1 MPRTSVTARATPPK
15 FYVKT
20 TNDLSQSNCKLAND
34 NMTIE
39 ATTII
44 NIGEEIQLYL
54 GRPNID
60 DKLSDNNDSSNDDDD
75 PSDDCDDKLSDNNDS
90 SNDDDDSSDNNDDN
104 SSDNNDP
111 SDLGKKSTGDKSD
124 GYNYDDNSRDDNDRS
139 DLEKMST
146 GDKHKQRE
154 ELSEDDVKEI
164 RSLNYAKRELG
175 GKIAMAKKNFEFYE
189 KQVKEM
195 NAKENDILGK
205 GDKFSHDEWL
215 HLQILADEIPQY
227 EVNKA
232 MAKREID
239 FWEEQIQEVVDKKK
253 FILGGVVDS
262 EEYEYAERRV
272 MSSTYWMEKAGHSG
286 NDRDEGEGSAATKA
300 SDYTK
305 TANELEAKDGTPI
318 INASNQEDNEDDG
331 PDLRG
336 GGERGEEET
345 HEVNDSAEPAVQL
358 IGGEED
364 VEEKSGKGGKSKRPA
379 SDEDT
384 YAAHHG
390 DGTLGEEC
398 NDMEESH
405 YLRALKK
412 YRLTKEEEEK
422 LAQSK
427 EERRA
432 VGLPTMDYCDRLAMR
447 KLNYEMCL
455 GLHKKTGW
463 ARVSMCMRPGDPRWN
478 ALLERVKKE
487 EESEEERERQEEER
501 IYHED
506 MEESDGTGMG
516 GYCKYERDRMD
527 KAFAEQKA
535 KNEAKQKKSGTTLLN
550 AVDKDRIEY
559 ERAGEGMKNDS
570 LSGATTEITQQKYLD
585 PSLQHDEPQS
595 IRGGGE
601 KQIIG
606 APGNNAIKS

>member
-111 SDLGKKSTGDKSD
+111 SDLGKKSTGDKRKRSD

-175 GKIAMAKKNFEFYE
+175 GKIAMAILNFEFYE

-215 HLQILADEIPQY
+215 RLQILADEIPQY
-227 EVNKA
+227 EVKKA

-262 EEYEYAERRV
+262 EEYEYAEIRV

-318 INASNQEDNEDDG
+318 INASNQEDDEDNELLDEKKVQ
-331 PDLRG
+331 G
-336 GGERGEEET
+336 GG
-345 HEVNDSAEPAVQL
+345 L
-358 IGGEED
+358 I
-364 VEEKSGKGGKSKRPA
+364 R
-379 SDEDT
+379 
-384 YAAHHG
+384 
-390 DGTLGEEC
+390 
-398 NDMEESH
+398 
-405 YLRALKK
+405 
-412 YRLTKEEEEK
+412 
-422 LAQSK
+422 
-427 EERRA
+427 
-432 VGLPTMDYCDRLAMR
+432 
-447 KLNYEMCL
+447 
-455 GLHKKTGW
+455 
-463 ARVSMCMRPGDPRWN
+463 
-478 ALLERVKKE
+478 
-487 EESEEERERQEEER
+487 
-501 IYHED
+501 
-506 MEESDGTGMG
+506 
-516 GYCKYERDRMD
+516 
-527 KAFAEQKA
+527 
-535 KNEAKQKKSGTTLLN
+535 
-550 AVDKDRIEY
+550 
-559 ERAGEGMKNDS
+559 
-570 LSGATTEITQQKYLD
+570 
-585 PSLQHDEPQS
+585 
-595 IRGGGE
+595 
-601 KQIIG
+601 
-606 APGNNAIKS
+606 